1 MATIKIL
8 RMVRRSGVLSREQ
21 FRRSWLAELAPLH
34 RKLLEANPIDRILA
48 SFATGEMVGGEQPPF
63 DAMMEI
69 SFRDAREKDRV
80 VAALSSDEMKRIEAK
95 LLDSSADLPF
105 IVADE
110 YLMSEN
116 AEWAARAARSPG
128 PRTKV
133 VRTIRRKRDL
143 TLQQF
148 KDYWLNQHS
157 RLEKGR
163 TQSTRVRKIAS
174 TFPLGSPAGT
184 EAAEPPF
191 DGMVSLYFED
201 AESAKQQFAGTAPS
215 VMRQDEVNFVDMSES
230 PVRSITEEVLIAE
243 AAPA

>member
-1 MATIKIL
+1 MLKIL
-8 RMVRRSGVLSREQ
+8 RMVRKAKVLTSQQ
-21 FRRSWLAELAPLH
+21 FRQSWLTELAPLH
-34 RKLLEANPIDRILA
+34 RNILEANPIDRILA
-48 SFATGEMVGGEQPPF
+48 SFATAEMVGGEQPPF
-63 DAMMEI
+63 DAMIEI
-69 SFRDAREKDRV
+69 YLRDAGDSARV
-80 VAALSSDEMKRIEAK
+80 IAALGSDAMKQREAK
-95 LLDSSADLPF
+95 LLDSCADLPF

-110 YLMSEN
+110 HVMSEN
-116 AEWAARAARSPG
+116 AEWAARRARLPG

-174 TFPLGSPAGT
+174 TFPLGSPVGA

-215 VMRQDEVNFVDMSES
+215 VMRRDEVNFVDMSES